1 MCIQNNL
8 VLYSYNKIKEMIFTY
23 KIAPGEVLSDYNLSG
38 KLNISRTPI
47 RQALLMLLSDGIVE
61 KNNSSFNVV
70 KLDRYFLDSLYE
82 ARLCLEPYIIKH
94 NENIDLEK
102 AEELIKSIAI
112 ASANDSAVAM
122 AEAISGTTANF
133 VSRMN
138 SRAKELGCKNTN
150 FKNVHGLDEEGHYS
164 TAYDMSLIARELLKH
179 EQILKYTSTYEAYLN
194 KPNGTSTWM
203 VNTNKL
209 IKYYTGLDGLKT
221 GFTKTAGYCLTS
233 TAKRND
239 MRLISVVMKEPSSQV
254 RNSETISLLNYGFS
268 NYKIKTILKKDQ
280 KLGTIEVQN
289 GKKEL
294 ADITILEDATNLESI
309 NDNKEYSFNIVT
321 DKVKAPLKKGDKVGT
336 LELTEQGTV
345 IKRLNITVKEN
356 IPKANIWDLYKR
368 NFKSIIIGSIH

>member
-1 MCIQNNL
+1 MKKIMLFIILLFPIFVKAEDLTPNAESGIL
-8 VLYSYNKIKEMIFTY
+8 IEYSTGKILYSKKIDEKLAPASMT
-23 KIAPGEVLSDYNLSG
+23 KIMTLLLIMEAVEEGKINLDD
-38 KLNISRTPI
+38 NISISTN
-47 RQALLMLLSDGIVE
+47 A
-61 KNNSSFNVV
+61 SSMGGSQV
-70 KLDRYFLDSLYE
+70 FLDPNTE
-82 ARLCLEPYIIKH
+82 M
-94 NENIDLEK
+94 K

-336 LELTEQGTV
+336 LELTEQGTI

>member
-1 MCIQNNL
+1 MKKIILFILLLFPIFAKAEDLTPNAESGIL
-8 VLYSYNKIKEMIFTY
+8 IEYSTGKILYSKKIDEKLAPASMT
-23 KIAPGEVLSDYNLSG
+23 KIMTLLLIMEAVEEGKINLDN
-38 KLNISRTPI
+38 NIPI
-47 RQALLMLLSDGIVE
+47 STNA
-61 KNNSSFNVV
+61 SSMGGSQV
-70 KLDRYFLDSLYE
+70 FLDPNTE
-82 ARLCLEPYIIKH
+82 M
-94 NENIDLEK
+94 K

-280 KLGTIEVQN
+280 NLGTIEVQN

-336 LELTEQGTV
+336 LELTEQGTI

-368 NFKSIIIGSIH
+368 NFKAIIIGSIH

>member
-1 MCIQNNL
+1 MKKIILFILLLFPIFVKAEDLTPNAESGIL
-8 VLYSYNKIKEMIFTY
+8 IEYSTGKILYSKKIDEKLAPASMT
-23 KIAPGEVLSDYNLSG
+23 KIMTLLLIMEAVEEGKINLDN
-38 KLNISRTPI
+38 NIPI
-47 RQALLMLLSDGIVE
+47 STNA
-61 KNNSSFNVV
+61 SSMGGSQVF
-70 KLDRYFLDSLYE
+70 
-82 ARLCLEPYIIKH
+82 LEP
-94 NENIDLEK
+94 NTEMK

-280 KLGTIEVQN
+280 NLGTIEVQN
-289 GKKEL
+289 GKKEF

-336 LELTEQGTV
+336 LELTEQGTI

-368 NFKSIIIGSIH
+368 NFKSIIIGSIN

>member
-1 MCIQNNL
+1 MKKIMLFILLLFPIFVKAEDLTPNAESGIL
-8 VLYSYNKIKEMIFTY
+8 IEYSTGKILYSKKIDEKLAPASMT
-23 KIAPGEVLSDYNLSG
+23 KIMTLLLIMEAVEEGKINLDD
-38 KLNISRTPI
+38 NISISTN
-47 RQALLMLLSDGIVE
+47 A
-61 KNNSSFNVV
+61 SSMGGSQV
-70 KLDRYFLDSLYE
+70 FLDPNTE
-82 ARLCLEPYIIKH
+82 M
-94 NENIDLEK
+94 K

-112 ASANDSAVAM
+112 ASANDSDVAM

-345 IKRLNITVKEN
+345 IKRLNITFKEN

>member
-1 MCIQNNL
+1 MKKIIL
-8 VLYSYNKIKEMIFTY
+8 FILLLFPIFVKAEDLTPSAESGILIEYSTGKILYSKKIDEKLAPASMT
-23 KIAPGEVLSDYNLSG
+23 KIMTLLLIMEAVEEGKINLDN
-38 KLNISRTPI
+38 NIPI
-47 RQALLMLLSDGIVE
+47 STNA
-61 KNNSSFNVV
+61 SSMGGSQV
-70 KLDRYFLDSLYE
+70 FLDPNTE
-82 ARLCLEPYIIKH
+82 M
-94 NENIDLEK
+94 K

-280 KLGTIEVQN
+280 NLGTVEVQN

-321 DKVKAPLKKGDKVGT
+321 DKVKAPLKKGDKVGN
-336 LELTEQGTV
+336 LELTEQGTI

>member
-1 MCIQNNL
+1 MKKIILFILLLFPIFVKAEDLTPNATSGILMEYSTGKVVYSKKIDEKLAPASMTKIMTLLLIMEAVDEGKINL
-8 VLYSYNKIKEMIFTY
+8 T
-23 KIAPGEVLSDYNLSG
+23 D
-38 KLNISRTPI
+38 NIPI
-47 RQALLMLLSDGIVE
+47 STNA
-61 KNNSSFNVV
+61 SSMGGSQV
-70 KLDRYFLDSLYE
+70 FLDPNTE
-82 ARLCLEPYIIKH
+82 M
-94 NENIDLEK
+94 K

-164 TAYDMSLIARELLKH
+164 TAYDMALIARELLKY

-221 GFTKTAGYCLTS
+221 GYTKNAGYCLTS

-239 MRLISVVMKEPSSQV
+239 MRLISVVMKEPTSQV

-268 NYKIKTILKKDQ
+268 NYKIKTILKKEQ

-289 GKKEL
+289 GKKEFV
-294 ADITILEDATNLESI
+294 DITLQEDATNLESI

-336 LELTEQGTV
+336 LELTEQGTI
-345 IKRLNITVKEN
+345 IKRLNITIKEN

>member
-1 MCIQNNL
+1 MKKIILFILLLFPIFVKAEDLTPNAESGIL
-8 VLYSYNKIKEMIFTY
+8 IEYSTGKILYSKKIDEKLAPASMT
-23 KIAPGEVLSDYNLSG
+23 KIMTLLLIMEAVEEGKINLDN
-38 KLNISRTPI
+38 NIPI
-47 RQALLMLLSDGIVE
+47 STNA
-61 KNNSSFNVV
+61 SSMGGSQV
-70 KLDRYFLDSLYE
+70 FLDPNTE
-82 ARLCLEPYIIKH
+82 M
-94 NENIDLEK
+94 K

-280 KLGTIEVQN
+280 NLGTIEVQN

-309 NDNKEYSFNIVT
+309 NDNNEYSFNIVT

-336 LELTEQGTV
+336 LELTEQGTI

>member
-1 MCIQNNL
+1 MKKIILFILLLFPIFVKAEDLTPNAESGIL
-8 VLYSYNKIKEMIFTY
+8 IEYSTGKILYSKKIDEKLAPASMT
-23 KIAPGEVLSDYNLSG
+23 KIMTLLLIMEAIEEGKINLDD
-38 KLNISRTPI
+38 NISISTN
-47 RQALLMLLSDGIVE
+47 A
-61 KNNSSFNVV
+61 SSMGGSQV
-70 KLDRYFLDSLYE
+70 FLDPNTE
-82 ARLCLEPYIIKH
+82 M
-94 NENIDLEK
+94 K

-336 LELTEQGTV
+336 LELTEQGTI

>member
-1 MCIQNNL
+1 MKKIILFILLLFPIFVKAEDLTPNAESGIL
-8 VLYSYNKIKEMIFTY
+8 IEYSTGKILYSKKIDEKLAPASMT
-23 KIAPGEVLSDYNLSG
+23 KIMTLLLIMEAVEEGKINLDD
-38 KLNISRTPI
+38 NISISTN
-47 RQALLMLLSDGIVE
+47 A
-61 KNNSSFNVV
+61 SSMGGSQV
-70 KLDRYFLDSLYE
+70 FLDPNTE
-82 ARLCLEPYIIKH
+82 M
-94 NENIDLEK
+94 K

-294 ADITILEDATNLESI
+294 ADITILEDATNLELI

-336 LELTEQGTV
+336 LELTEQGTI

>member
-1 MCIQNNL
+1 MKKIILFILLLFPVFVKAEDLTPNAESGIL
-8 VLYSYNKIKEMIFTY
+8 IEYSTGKILYSKKIDEKLAPASMT
-23 KIAPGEVLSDYNLSG
+23 KIMTLLLIMEAVEEGKINLDD
-38 KLNISRTPI
+38 NISISTN
-47 RQALLMLLSDGIVE
+47 A
-61 KNNSSFNVV
+61 SSMGGSQV
-70 KLDRYFLDSLYE
+70 FLDPNTE
-82 ARLCLEPYIIKH
+82 M
-94 NENIDLEK
+94 K

-268 NYKIKTILKKDQ
+268 NYKIKTILKKNQ

>member
-1 MCIQNNL
+1 MKKIMLFILLLFPIFVKAEDLTPNAESGIL
-8 VLYSYNKIKEMIFTY
+8 IEYSTGKILYSKKIDEKLAPASMT
-23 KIAPGEVLSDYNLSG
+23 KIMTLLLIMEAVEEGKINLDD
-38 KLNISRTPI
+38 NISISTN
-47 RQALLMLLSDGIVE
+47 A
-61 KNNSSFNVV
+61 SSMGGSQV
-70 KLDRYFLDSLYE
+70 FLDPNTE
-82 ARLCLEPYIIKH
+82 M
-94 NENIDLEK
+94 K

-336 LELTEQGTV
+336 LELTELGTI

>member
-1 MCIQNNL
+1 MKKIILFILLLFPIFVKAEDLTPNAESGIL
-8 VLYSYNKIKEMIFTY
+8 IEYSTGKILYSKKIDEKLAPASMT
-23 KIAPGEVLSDYNLSG
+23 KIMTLLLIMEAVEEGKINLDD
-38 KLNISRTPI
+38 NISISTN
-47 RQALLMLLSDGIVE
+47 A
-61 KNNSSFNVV
+61 SSMGGSQV
-70 KLDRYFLDSLYE
+70 FLDPNTE
-82 ARLCLEPYIIKH
+82 M
-94 NENIDLEK
+94 K

-164 TAYDMSLIARELLKH
+164 TTYDMSLIARELLKH

-294 ADITILEDATNLESI
+294 ADITILEDATNLELI

>member
-1 MCIQNNL
+1 MKKIMLFILLLFPIFVKAEDLTPNAESGIL
-8 VLYSYNKIKEMIFTY
+8 IEYSTGKILYSKKIDEKLAPASMT
-23 KIAPGEVLSDYNLSG
+23 KIMTLLLIMEAVEEGKINLDD
-38 KLNISRTPI
+38 NISISTN
-47 RQALLMLLSDGIVE
+47 A
-61 KNNSSFNVV
+61 SSMGGSQV
-70 KLDRYFLDSLYE
+70 FLDPNTE
-82 ARLCLEPYIIKH
+82 M
-94 NENIDLEK
+94 K

-294 ADITILEDATNLESI
+294 ADITILEDATNLELI

-336 LELTEQGTV
+336 LELTEQGTI

>member
-1 MCIQNNL
+1 MKKIIL
-8 VLYSYNKIKEMIFTY
+8 FILLLFPIFVKAEDLTPSAESGILIEYSTGKILYSKKIDEKLAPASMT
-23 KIAPGEVLSDYNLSG
+23 KIMTLLLIMEAVEEGKINLDN
-38 KLNISRTPI
+38 NIPI
-47 RQALLMLLSDGIVE
+47 STNA
-61 KNNSSFNVV
+61 SSMGGSQV
-70 KLDRYFLDSLYE
+70 FLDPNTE
-82 ARLCLEPYIIKH
+82 M
-94 NENIDLEK
+94 K

-280 KLGTIEVQN
+280 NLGTIEVQN

-336 LELTEQGTV
+336 LELTEQGTI

-368 NFKSIIIGSIH
+368 NIKSIIIGSIH

>member
-1 MCIQNNL
+1 MKKIILFILLLFPIFVKAEDLTPNATSGILMEYSTGKVVYSKKIDEKLAPASMTKIMTLLLIMEAVDEGKINL
-8 VLYSYNKIKEMIFTY
+8 T
-23 KIAPGEVLSDYNLSG
+23 D
-38 KLNISRTPI
+38 NIPI
-47 RQALLMLLSDGIVE
+47 STNA
-61 KNNSSFNVV
+61 SSMGGSQV
-70 KLDRYFLDSLYE
+70 FLDPNTE
-82 ARLCLEPYIIKH
+82 M
-94 NENIDLEK
+94 K

-164 TAYDMSLIARELLKH
+164 TAYDMALIARELLKY

-221 GFTKTAGYCLTS
+221 GHTKNAGYCLTS

-239 MRLISVVMKEPSSQV
+239 MRLISVVMKEPTSQV

-268 NYKIKTILKKDQ
+268 NYKIKTILKKEQ

-289 GKKEL
+289 GKKEFV
-294 ADITILEDATNLESI
+294 DITLQEDATNLESI

-336 LELTEQGTV
+336 LELTEQGTI

>member
-1 MCIQNNL
+1 MKKIILFILLLFPIFVKAEDLTPNAESGIL
-8 VLYSYNKIKEMIFTY
+8 IEYSTGKILYSKKIDEKLAPASMT
-23 KIAPGEVLSDYNLSG
+23 KIMTLLLIMEAVEEGKINLDN
-38 KLNISRTPI
+38 NIPI
-47 RQALLMLLSDGIVE
+47 STNA
-61 KNNSSFNVV
+61 SSMGGSQV
-70 KLDRYFLDSLYE
+70 FLDPNTE
-82 ARLCLEPYIIKH
+82 M
-94 NENIDLEK
+94 K

-336 LELTEQGTV
+336 LELTEQGTI

-356 IPKANIWDLYKR
+356 IPKANVWDLYKR

>member
-1 MCIQNNL
+1 MKKIILFILLLFPVFVKAEDLTPNAESGIL
-8 VLYSYNKIKEMIFTY
+8 IEYSTGKILYSKKIDEKLAPASMT
-23 KIAPGEVLSDYNLSG
+23 KIMTLLLIMEAVEEGKINLDD
-38 KLNISRTPI
+38 NIPI
-47 RQALLMLLSDGIVE
+47 SPNA
-61 KNNSSFNVV
+61 SSMGGSQV
-70 KLDRYFLDSLYE
+70 FLDPNTE
-82 ARLCLEPYIIKH
+82 M
-94 NENIDLEK
+94 K

-122 AEAISGTTANF
+122 AEAISGSTTNF

-164 TAYDMSLIARELLKH
+164 TAYDMSLIAKELLKH

-268 NYKIKTILKKDQ
+268 NYKIKTILKKEQ

-289 GKKEL
+289 GKKEF

-368 NFKSIIIGSIH
+368 NFKAIIIGSIH

>member
-1 MCIQNNL
+1 MKKIMLFILLLFPIFVKAENL
-8 VLYSYNKIKEMIFTY
+8 TPNAESGILIEYSTGKILYSKKIDEKLAPASMT
-23 KIAPGEVLSDYNLSG
+23 KIMTLLLIMEAVEEGKINLDD
-38 KLNISRTPI
+38 NISISTN
-47 RQALLMLLSDGIVE
+47 A
-61 KNNSSFNVV
+61 SSMGGSQV
-70 KLDRYFLDSLYE
+70 FLDPNTE
-82 ARLCLEPYIIKH
+82 M
-94 NENIDLEK
+94 K

-289 GKKEL
+289 SKKEL

>member
-1 MCIQNNL
+1 MKKIILFILLLFPIFVKAEDLTPNAESGIL
-8 VLYSYNKIKEMIFTY
+8 IEYSTGKILYSKKIDEKLAPASMT
-23 KIAPGEVLSDYNLSG
+23 KIMTLLLIMEAVEEGKINLDN
-38 KLNISRTPI
+38 NIPI
-47 RQALLMLLSDGIVE
+47 STNA
-61 KNNSSFNVV
+61 SSMGGSQV
-70 KLDRYFLDSLYE
+70 FLDPNTE
-82 ARLCLEPYIIKH
+82 M
-94 NENIDLEK
+94 K

-122 AEAISGTTANF
+122 AEAISGSTTNF

-164 TAYDMSLIARELLKH
+164 TAYDMSLIAKELLKH

-280 KLGTIEVQN
+280 NLGTIEVQN

-336 LELTEQGTV
+336 LELTEQGTI
-345 IKRLNITVKEN
+345 IKRLNIIVKEN

>member
-1 MCIQNNL
+1 MKKIMLFILLLFPIFVKAEDLTPNAESGIL
-8 VLYSYNKIKEMIFTY
+8 IEYSTGKILYSKKIDEKLAPASMT
-23 KIAPGEVLSDYNLSG
+23 KIMTLLLIMEAVEEGKINLDD
-38 KLNISRTPI
+38 NISISTN
-47 RQALLMLLSDGIVE
+47 A
-61 KNNSSFNVV
+61 SSMGGSQV
-70 KLDRYFLDSLYE
+70 FLDPNTE
-82 ARLCLEPYIIKH
+82 M
-94 NENIDLEK
+94 K

-268 NYKIKTILKKDQ
+268 NYKIKTILKKNQ
-280 KLGTIEVQN
+280 KLGTIEVQT

-336 LELTEQGTV
+336 LELTEQGTI

>member
-1 MCIQNNL
+1 MKKIMLLILLLFPIFVKAEDLTPNAESGIL
-8 VLYSYNKIKEMIFTY
+8 IEYSTGKILYSKKIDEKLAPASMT
-23 KIAPGEVLSDYNLSG
+23 KIMTLLLIMEAVEEGKINLDD
-38 KLNISRTPI
+38 NISISTN
-47 RQALLMLLSDGIVE
+47 A
-61 KNNSSFNVV
+61 SSMGGSQV
-70 KLDRYFLDSLYE
+70 FLDPNTE
-82 ARLCLEPYIIKH
+82 M
-94 NENIDLEK
+94 K

-164 TAYDMSLIARELLKH
+164 SAYDMSLIARELLKY
-179 EQILKYTSTYEAYLN
+179 EQILNYTSTYEAYLN

>member
-1 MCIQNNL
+1 MKKIILFILLLFPIFVKAEDLTPNAESGIL
-8 VLYSYNKIKEMIFTY
+8 IEYSTGKILYSKKIDEKLAPASMT
-23 KIAPGEVLSDYNLSG
+23 KIMTLLLIMEAVEEGKINLDN
-38 KLNISRTPI
+38 NIPI
-47 RQALLMLLSDGIVE
+47 STNA
-61 KNNSSFNVV
+61 SSMGGSQVF
-70 KLDRYFLDSLYE
+70 
-82 ARLCLEPYIIKH
+82 LEP
-94 NENIDLEK
+94 NTEMK

-280 KLGTIEVQN
+280 NLGTIEVQN

-336 LELTEQGTV
+336 LELTEQGTI
-345 IKRLNITVKEN
+345 IKRLNIIVKEN

>member
-1 MCIQNNL
+1 MKKIMLFILLLFPIFVKAEDLTPNAESGIL
-8 VLYSYNKIKEMIFTY
+8 IEYSTGKILYSKKIDEKLAPASMT
-23 KIAPGEVLSDYNLSG
+23 KIMTLLLIMEAVEEGKINLDD
-38 KLNISRTPI
+38 NISI
-47 RQALLMLLSDGIVE
+47 
-61 KNNSSFNVV
+61 SSNASSMGGSQV
-70 KLDRYFLDSLYE
+70 FLDPNTE
-82 ARLCLEPYIIKH
+82 M
-94 NENIDLEK
+94 K

-336 LELTEQGTV
+336 LELTEQGTI

>member
-1 MCIQNNL
+1 MKKIMLFILLLFPIFVKAEDLTPNAESGIL
-8 VLYSYNKIKEMIFTY
+8 IEYSTGKILYSKKIDEKLAPASMT
-23 KIAPGEVLSDYNLSG
+23 KIMTLLLIMEAVEEGKINLDD
-38 KLNISRTPI
+38 NISISTN
-47 RQALLMLLSDGIVE
+47 A
-61 KNNSSFNVV
+61 SSMGGSQV
-70 KLDRYFLDSLYE
+70 FLDPNTE
-82 ARLCLEPYIIKH
+82 M
-94 NENIDLEK
+94 K

-112 ASANDSAVAM
+112 ASANDSTVAM

-294 ADITILEDATNLESI
+294 ADITILEDATNLELI

>member
-1 MCIQNNL
+1 MKKIILFILLLFPIFAKAEDLTPNAESGIL
-8 VLYSYNKIKEMIFTY
+8 IEYSTGKILYSKKIDEKLAPASMT
-23 KIAPGEVLSDYNLSG
+23 KIMTLLLIMEAVEEGKINLDN
-38 KLNISRTPI
+38 NIPI
-47 RQALLMLLSDGIVE
+47 STNA
-61 KNNSSFNVV
+61 SSMGGSQV
-70 KLDRYFLDSLYE
+70 FLDPNTE
-82 ARLCLEPYIIKH
+82 MKV
-94 NENIDLEK
+94 
-102 AEELIKSIAI
+102 EELIKSIAI

-280 KLGTIEVQN
+280 NLGTIEVQN

-336 LELTEQGTV
+336 LELTEQGTI

-356 IPKANIWDLYKR
+356 ISKANIWDLYKR

>member
-1 MCIQNNL
+1 MKKIILFILLLFPIFVKAEDLTPNAESGIL
-8 VLYSYNKIKEMIFTY
+8 VEYSTGKILYSKKIDEKLAPASMT
-23 KIAPGEVLSDYNLSG
+23 KIMTLLLIMEAVEEGKINLDN
-38 KLNISRTPI
+38 NIPI
-47 RQALLMLLSDGIVE
+47 STNA
-61 KNNSSFNVV
+61 SSMGGSQV
-70 KLDRYFLDSLYE
+70 FLDPNTE
-82 ARLCLEPYIIKH
+82 M
-94 NENIDLEK
+94 K

-122 AEAISGTTANF
+122 AEAISGTTAKF

-280 KLGTIEVQN
+280 NLGTIEVQN

-336 LELTEQGTV
+336 LELTEQGTI

>member
-1 MCIQNNL
+1 MKKIILFILLLFPIFVKAEDLTPNAESGIL
-8 VLYSYNKIKEMIFTY
+8 IEYSTGKILYSKKIDEKLAPASMT
-23 KIAPGEVLSDYNLSG
+23 KIMTLLLIMEAVEEGKINLDD
-38 KLNISRTPI
+38 NISISTN
-47 RQALLMLLSDGIVE
+47 A
-61 KNNSSFNVV
+61 SSMGGSQV
-70 KLDRYFLDSLYE
+70 FLDPNTE
-82 ARLCLEPYIIKH
+82 M
-94 NENIDLEK
+94 K

>member
-1 MCIQNNL
+1 MKKIMLFILLLFPIFVKAEDLTPNAESGIL
-8 VLYSYNKIKEMIFTY
+8 IEYSTGKILYSKKIDEKLAPASMT
-23 KIAPGEVLSDYNLSG
+23 KIMTLLLIMEAVEEGKINLDD
-38 KLNISRTPI
+38 NISISTN
-47 RQALLMLLSDGIVE
+47 A
-61 KNNSSFNVV
+61 SSMGGSQV
-70 KLDRYFLDSLYE
+70 FLDPNTE
-82 ARLCLEPYIIKH
+82 M
-94 NENIDLEK
+94 K

-336 LELTEQGTV
+336 LELTEQGIV

>member
-1 MCIQNNL
+1 MKKIMLFIILLFPIFVKAEDLTPNAESGIL
-8 VLYSYNKIKEMIFTY
+8 IEYSTGKILYSKKIDEKLAPASMT
-23 KIAPGEVLSDYNLSG
+23 KIMTLLLIMEAVEEGKINLDD
-38 KLNISRTPI
+38 NISISTN
-47 RQALLMLLSDGIVE
+47 A
-61 KNNSSFNVV
+61 SSMGGSQV
-70 KLDRYFLDSLYE
+70 FLDPNTE
-82 ARLCLEPYIIKH
+82 M
-94 NENIDLEK
+94 K

-294 ADITILEDATNLESI
+294 ADITILEDATNLELI

>member
-1 MCIQNNL
+1 MKKIMLFILLLFPIFVKAEDLTPNAESGIL
-8 VLYSYNKIKEMIFTY
+8 IEYSTGKILYSKKIDEKLAPASMT
-23 KIAPGEVLSDYNLSG
+23 KIMTLLLIMEAVEEGKINLDD
-38 KLNISRTPI
+38 NISISTN
-47 RQALLMLLSDGIVE
+47 A
-61 KNNSSFNVV
+61 SSMGGSQV
-70 KLDRYFLDSLYE
+70 FLDPNTE
-82 ARLCLEPYIIKH
+82 M
-94 NENIDLEK
+94 K

-164 TAYDMSLIARELLKH
+164 TTYDMSLIARELLKH

-294 ADITILEDATNLESI
+294 ADITILEDATNLELI

-336 LELTEQGTV
+336 LELTEQGTI

>member
-1 MCIQNNL
+1 MKKIMLFILLLFPIFVKAEDLTPNAESGIL
-8 VLYSYNKIKEMIFTY
+8 IEYSTGKILYSKKIDEKLAPASMT
-23 KIAPGEVLSDYNLSG
+23 KIMTLLLIMEAVEEGKINLDD
-38 KLNISRTPI
+38 NISISTN
-47 RQALLMLLSDGIVE
+47 A
-61 KNNSSFNVV
+61 SSMGGSQV
-70 KLDRYFLDSLYE
+70 FLDPNTE
-82 ARLCLEPYIIKH
+82 M
-94 NENIDLEK
+94 K

-138 SRAKELGCKNTN
+138 SRAKKLGCKNTN

>member
-1 MCIQNNL
+1 MKKIMLFILLLFPIFVKAEDLTPNAESGIL
-8 VLYSYNKIKEMIFTY
+8 IEYSTGKILYSKKIDEKLAPASMT
-23 KIAPGEVLSDYNLSG
+23 KIMTLLLIMEAVEEGKINLDD
-38 KLNISRTPI
+38 NISISTN
-47 RQALLMLLSDGIVE
+47 A
-61 KNNSSFNVV
+61 SSMGGSQV
-70 KLDRYFLDSLYE
+70 FLDPNTE
-82 ARLCLEPYIIKH
+82 M
-94 NENIDLEK
+94 K

-239 MRLISVVMKEPSSQV
+239 MRLISIVMKEPSSQV

>member
-1 MCIQNNL
+1 MKKIILFILLLFPIFVKAEDLTPNAESGIL
-8 VLYSYNKIKEMIFTY
+8 IEYSTGKILYSKKIDEKLAPASMT
-23 KIAPGEVLSDYNLSG
+23 KIMTLLLIMEAVEEGKINLDD
-38 KLNISRTPI
+38 NISISTN
-47 RQALLMLLSDGIVE
+47 A
-61 KNNSSFNVV
+61 SSMGGSQV
-70 KLDRYFLDSLYE
+70 FLDPNTE
-82 ARLCLEPYIIKH
+82 M
-94 NENIDLEK
+94 K

-309 NDNKEYSFNIVT
+309 NDNKEYSFNIIT

>member
-1 MCIQNNL
+1 MKKIMLFILLLFPIFVKAEDLTPNAESGIL
-8 VLYSYNKIKEMIFTY
+8 IEYSTGKILYSKKIDEKLAPASMT
-23 KIAPGEVLSDYNLSG
+23 KIMTLLLIMEAVEEGKINLDD
-38 KLNISRTPI
+38 NISISTN
-47 RQALLMLLSDGIVE
+47 A
-61 KNNSSFNVV
+61 SSMGGSQV
-70 KLDRYFLDSLYE
+70 FLDPNTE
-82 ARLCLEPYIIKH
+82 M
-94 NENIDLEK
+94 K

-254 RNSETISLLNYGFS
+254 RNSETISLLNHGFS

-309 NDNKEYSFNIVT
+309 NDNKEYSFNIIT

-336 LELTEQGTV
+336 LELTEQGTI

>member
-1 MCIQNNL
+1 MKKIILFILLLFPIFVKAEDLTPNATSGILMEYSTGKVVYSKKIDEKLAPASMTKIMTLLLIMEAVDEGKINL
-8 VLYSYNKIKEMIFTY
+8 T
-23 KIAPGEVLSDYNLSG
+23 D
-38 KLNISRTPI
+38 NIPI
-47 RQALLMLLSDGIVE
+47 STNA
-61 KNNSSFNVV
+61 SSMGGSQV
-70 KLDRYFLDSLYE
+70 FLDPNTE
-82 ARLCLEPYIIKH
+82 M
-94 NENIDLEK
+94 K

-164 TAYDMSLIARELLKH
+164 TAYDMALIARELLKY

-221 GFTKTAGYCLTS
+221 GYTKNAGYCLTS

-239 MRLISVVMKEPSSQV
+239 MRLISVVMKEPTSQV

-268 NYKIKTILKKDQ
+268 NYKIKTILKKEQ

-289 GKKEL
+289 GKKEFV
-294 ADITILEDATNLESI
+294 DITLQEDATNLESI

-336 LELTEQGTV
+336 LELTEQGTI

>member
-1 MCIQNNL
+1 MKKIILFILLLFPIFAKAEDLTPNAESGIL
-8 VLYSYNKIKEMIFTY
+8 IEYSTGKILYSKKIDEKLAPASMT
-23 KIAPGEVLSDYNLSG
+23 KIMTLLLIMEAVEEGKINLDN
-38 KLNISRTPI
+38 NIPI
-47 RQALLMLLSDGIVE
+47 STNA
-61 KNNSSFNVV
+61 SSMGGSQV
-70 KLDRYFLDSLYE
+70 FLDPNTE
-82 ARLCLEPYIIKH
+82 M
-94 NENIDLEK
+94 K

-280 KLGTIEVQN
+280 NLGTIEVQN

-336 LELTEQGTV
+336 LELTEQGTI

-356 IPKANIWDLYKR
+356 ISKANIWDLYKR